1 MNTKEVTNVNEVGT
15 WQHYFE
21 RTCSDRVK
29 KGIVRAVRTPEVCLE
44 HALTEIE
51 VHKQSDGKVPH
62 IIQRAMIFKRFQ
74 ETRTLHIY
82 EDELIIGNVNSKI
95 RGSLSSG

>member
-1 MNTKEVTNVNEVGT
+1 MQDIIVKINKNLGGAYEHERGINVNEVGT
-15 WQHYFE
+15 WQNYFE

-51 VHKQSDGKVPH
+51 VHKQTGWQSH
-62 IIQRAMIFKRFQ
+62 I
-74 ETRTLHIY
+74 
-82 EDELIIGNVNSKI
+82 
-95 RGSLSSG
+95 LSSVR

>member
-51 VHKQSDGKVPH
+51 V
-62 IIQRAMIFKRFQ
+62 RR
-74 ETRTLHIY
+74 
-82 EDELIIGNVNSKI
+82 
-95 RGSLSSG
+95 

>member
-51 VHKQSDGKVPH
+51 VRRQTDGKGAAYYSTRND
-62 IIQRAMIFKRFQ
+62 IQTFS
-74 ETRTLHIY
+74 
-82 EDELIIGNVNSKI
+82 GNQNLTYI
-95 RGSLSSG
+95 

>member
-51 VHKQSDGKVPH
+51 VRRQTDGKVPH
-62 IIQRAMIFKRFQ
+62 IIQRAMIFKP
-74 ETRTLHIY
+74 EPYIY
-82 EDELIIGNVNSKI
+82 MRMS
-95 RGSLSSG
+95 